1 MEYIENCVVCK
12 KYLNTLALQEQ
23 AMCND
28 CDSKTSEI
36 ADEITKQ
43 EQT

>member
-28 CDSKTSEI
+28 VI
-36 ADEITKQ
+36 QKQ
-43 EQT
+43 AK